1 MEVHPGSRLG
11 SYEVLELIGEGGMG
25 SVYRAN
31 DTRLRR
37 QVALKIVR
45 SPFAEDAD
53 RIARLTREAQ
63 LLASLSDPHIATI
76 YGLEEAD
83 GVRFLVLELVP
94 GVTLAERIAHGPMPV
109 HQALELAAQI
119 AGAVE
124 AAHDRGIIHRDLKP
138 ANIKITPDGSVKVLD
153 FGLAKALAPD
163 SAAPALGGA
172 STLTSLGTAEGT
184 ILGTAA
190 YMSPEQARGQ
200 ALDKRTDIW
209 AFGSMLFEMLTGEAA
224 FGCDTPSDTIV
235 AILTRDP
242 EWSRLPSD
250 VPAPIRRLLRRLLAK
265 DPQHRLRDI
274 GDARIEIEDAGIAAA
289 ELAGSSAGERGAART
304 APRKWALLAGG
315 IIAVAALAA
324 IAAWALKPSP
334 SPPRR
339 SAVQF
344 ALPLPAGEHL
354 DGLDFPAVAM
364 SPVETHV
371 VYVASRGGQRR
382 LLLRTLS
389 ALGAQPIPGTEGAMS
404 PFFSPDGE
412 WIGFFADGK
421 LKKVQVAGG
430 PVSTICGAPIGF
442 GGAWG
447 RDGTIVYAPEN
458 GSALWQVRADGG
470 TPRAITKL
478 DTARGEF
485 SHRWP
490 ELLPEAN
497 AVLYT
502 VGTEGSW
509 DDAEIVVQSLKS
521 GERHT
526 VVEGGTNPKY
536 LPDGRLLY
544 VRRGS
549 VFAVPFDA
557 RTLRATAGATPV
569 LTGVF
574 ESSDGAMELST
585 SRAGSV
591 AYVSGDSGTAGRTLG
606 WVDRQGN
613 VQPFAAPERAYSSPR
628 LSPDGRTLAV
638 TITGADRDDVWS
650 YDIAHNALAQITFE
664 GGGPPVW
671 TSDGRRII
679 FSASRGGPPGI
690 FWKQADG
697 SGPDERLTRRP
708 RMGVPNSSSPDGRT
722 VAFVEY
728 DPSAGRHI
736 LLLDSDDRVV
746 RPFLNSASANEKAPA
761 FAPDGQWLAYVSDE
775 TGRDEVHVAPIKDPT
790 RRVRVSADGGSEPV
804 WRRDG
809 AELFFRSGNRMMAAQ
824 VTTRPNLSVKPA
836 HVLFEG
842 AFDAGA
848 AARPAYDVSADG
860 ARFLMVT
867 GGESERPSHELWV
880 ILGWTARPHAAQ

>member
-1 MEVHPGSRLG
+1 
-11 SYEVLELIGEGGMG
+11 MG

-76 YGLEEAD
+76 HGLEESD

-94 GVTLAERIAHGPMPV
+94 GVTLAERIADGPLEV
-109 HQALELAAQI
+109 HTALALAAQI
-119 AGAVE
+119 VSAVE
-124 AAHDRGIIHRDLKP
+124 AAHARDVIHRDLKP

-163 SAAPALGGA
+163 SGPPAPAVA

-200 ALDKRTDIW
+200 ILDQRTDIW
-209 AFGSMLFEMLTGEAA
+209 AFGCILFEMLTGRAA

-242 EWSRLPSD
+242 EWSRLPGEVSGS
-250 VPAPIRRLLRRLLAK
+250 VRRLLRRLLVK

-274 GDARIEIEDAGIAAA
+274 GDARIEIEDSLIAAA
-289 ELAGSSAGERGAART
+289 EPAGASAGEHGAART
-304 APRKWALLAGG
+304 TRRNRVSLAGG

-324 IAAWALKPSP
+324 AAAWTLKPSP
-334 SPPRR
+334 SPAGP

-354 DGLDFPAVAM
+354 EGLDFPAIAM

-421 LKKVQVAGG
+421 LKKVQVTGG
-430 PVSTICGAPIGF
+430 PVRTISDAPVGF
-442 GGAWG
+442 GGAWE

-458 GSALWQVRADGG
+458 GSALWQVPADGG
-470 TPRAITKL
+470 TPHAITRL
-478 DTARGEF
+478 DAARGEF

-490 ELLPEAN
+490 EVLPEAN

-569 LTGVF
+569 LTSVL
-574 ESSDGAMELST
+574 ESSDGAMELSV
-585 SRAGSV
+585 SRRGSV
-591 AYVSGDSGTAGRTLG
+591 AYVSGDSGNEGRTLV
-606 WVDRQGN
+606 WADRQGN
-613 VQPFAAPERAYSSPR
+613 VQPIAAPERAYSSPR

-638 TITGADRDDVWS
+638 TVTGADRDDVWT
-650 YDIAHNALAQITFE
+650 YDIARNALAQITFE
-664 GGGPPVW
+664 GGGSPVW
-671 TSDGRRII
+671 MRDGRRII
-679 FSASRGGPPGI
+679 FSASRGGPPGL

-736 LLLDSDDRVV
+736 LLLDSDARTV
-746 RPFLNSASANEKAPA
+746 RPFLEGSPANDKAPA
-761 FAPDGQWLAYVSDE
+761 FAPDGQWIAYVSDE
-775 TGRDEVHVAPIKDPT
+775 TGRDEVYIASIKDPT
-790 RRVRVSADGGSEPV
+790 RRLRISADGGSEPV

-809 AELFFRSGNRMMAAQ
+809 SELFFRSGNQMLAAQ
-824 VTTRPNLSVKPA
+824 VATRPNLSVKPA
-836 HVLFEG
+836 RMLFE
-842 AFDAGA
+842 APFDTGA
-848 AARPAYDVSADG
+848 ASRPAYDVSADG

-867 GGESERPSHELWV
+867 SAESDRPSHELRV
-880 ILGWTARPHAAQ
+880 ILGWTARPHAVQ

>member
-25 SVYRAN
+25 SVFRAN

-53 RIARLTREAQ
+53 RLARLTREAQ

-76 YGLEEAD
+76 HGLEESD

-94 GVTLAERIAHGPMPV
+94 GVTLAERVAQGPLPV
-109 HQALELAAQI
+109 HEALVLAAQI

-163 SAAPALGGA
+163 PGAPALVG
-172 STLTSLGTAEGT
+172 SPKLTSVGTAEGT

-190 YMSPEQARGQ
+190 YMSPEQARGKDV
-200 ALDKRTDIW
+200 DKRTDIW
-209 AFGSMLFEMLTGEAA
+209 AFGCVLFDMLTGEAA
-224 FGCDTPSDTIV
+224 FGCDTPPDTIV

-250 VPAPIRRLLRRLLAK
+250 VPAPIRRLLRRLLVK

-274 GDARIEIEDAGIAAA
+274 GDARIEIQEAVNAAA
-289 ELAGSSAGERGAART
+289 EPGGSSAGEHGAART
-304 APRKWALLAGG
+304 TRRNWVSLAGG
-315 IIAVAALAA
+315 VIAVAALAA
-324 IAAWALKPSP
+324 AAAWTLKPSP
-334 SPPRR
+334 SPAGP

-354 DGLDFPAVAM
+354 EGLDFPAIAM

-421 LKKVQVAGG
+421 LKKVQVTGG
-430 PVSTICGAPIGF
+430 PVRTISDAPVGF
-442 GGAWG
+442 GGAWE

-458 GSALWQVRADGG
+458 GSALWQVPADGG
-470 TPRAITKL
+470 TPHAITRL
-478 DTARGEF
+478 DAARGEF

-490 ELLPEAN
+490 EVLPEAN

-569 LTGVF
+569 LTGVL
-574 ESSDGAMELST
+574 ESSDGAMELSV
-585 SRAGSV
+585 SRTGSV
-591 AYVSGDSGTAGRTLG
+591 AYVSGNSGTAGRTLV
-606 WVDRQGN
+606 WADRQGN
-613 VQPFAAPERAYSSPR
+613 VQPLAAPERAYSSPR
-628 LSPDGRTLAV
+628 LSPDGRALAV
-638 TITGADRDDVWS
+638 TITGADRDDVWT
-650 YDIAHNALAQITFE
+650 YDIARNALAQITFE

-679 FSASRGGPPGI
+679 FSASRGGPPGL

-697 SGPDERLTRRP
+697 GGPDERLTRRP

-728 DPSAGRHI
+728 DPSAGRHN
-736 LLLDSDDRVV
+736 LLLDCDDRAV
-746 RPFLNSASANEKAPA
+746 RPFLDSSPANEKAPA

-775 TGRDEVHVAPIKDPT
+775 TGRDEVYVASIKDPT
-790 RRVRVSADGGSEPV
+790 RRLRVSADGGSEPV

-809 AELFFRSGNRMMAAQ
+809 SELFFRSGNRMMAAA
-824 VTTRPNLSVKPA
+824 VTTRPNLTVKPA
-836 HVLFEG
+836 GQLFEA
-842 AFDAGA
+842 AFDTGA
-848 AARPAYDVSADG
+848 ASRPAYDVTADG

-867 GGESERPSHELWV
+867 GGESERPSHELRV
-880 ILGWTARPHAAQ
+880 ILGWTARPHAVQ